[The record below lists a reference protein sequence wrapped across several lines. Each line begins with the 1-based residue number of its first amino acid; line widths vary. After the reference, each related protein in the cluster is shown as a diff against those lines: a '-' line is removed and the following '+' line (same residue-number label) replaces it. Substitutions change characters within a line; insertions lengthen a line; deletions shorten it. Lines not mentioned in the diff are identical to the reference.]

1 VGRIVIKSVLSALI
15 IGLVAAQPA
24 LAYIDPNT
32 GGMLFQILATGL
44 ALFSG
49 VALIFSRQIRMAFAR
64 ARRVLRSLL
73 DRGDSKAQDE
83 AVDPQAA
90 SVPIEAD

>member
-1 VGRIVIKSVLSALI
+1 VRRIIIKSVMLALI
-15 IGLVAAQPA
+15 ISLVAVRPA

-32 GGMLFQILATGL
+32 GGLLFQVLATAL

-64 ARRVLRSLL
+64 ARRFLRSLL
-73 DRGDSKAQDE
+73 NRGDLQAQD
-83 AVDPQAA
+83 APVNPQSADT
-90 SVPIEAD
+90 PIEAD

>member
-1 VGRIVIKSVLSALI
+1 MRRIVVKSVVLALI
-15 IGLVAAQPA
+15 ISLVAVRPA

-32 GGMLFQILATGL
+32 GGLLFQALATAL

-64 ARRVLRSLL
+64 VRRYLRGLL
-73 DRGDSKAQDE
+73 NRGDLETQDTPMN
-83 AVDPQAA
+83 PQGED
-90 SVPIEAD
+90 V